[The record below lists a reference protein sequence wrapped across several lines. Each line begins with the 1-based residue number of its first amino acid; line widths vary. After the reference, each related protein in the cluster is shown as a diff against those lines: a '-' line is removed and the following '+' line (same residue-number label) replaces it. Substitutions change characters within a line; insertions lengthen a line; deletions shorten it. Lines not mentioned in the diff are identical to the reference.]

1 MALDPRKGV
10 PLQVVT
16 VDLKTNEV
24 MLVPES
30 MKILQKNLTEA
41 GVEKLSVV
49 SVMGAYRTG
58 KSFLLD
64 IFIRYLC
71 AGENV
76 VEKQTPR
83 EEGAFEVPSWLS
95 EHGPFTEDTTGTTP
109 RSENAQEAPSSKV
122 GGFNW
127 RGGAARVTEGMWIWS
142 VPFIR
147 HATIEETEVRGDEEI
162 TKRRKVKVGV
172 LLMDTQGA
180 FDSETTKQQSAALFG
195 MTTAIS
201 SKQVYNLQGRLGSD
215 VLEHLH
221 YFAEMAVSA
230 IRQGEHDSTDM
241 GGHHKT
247 KKKPFQYLEFC
258 VRDWANFEDETF
270 EDAEVRAKYRV
281 PEVPEG
287 SRWSMKHCQAQCQI
301 HKDQH
306 MGEEI
311 KERNT
316 VDMLE
321 QMFEEIQ
328 VYLLPNPGMKVA
340 ESRKRK
346 WDGNLND
353 IDEDFLRF
361 VESYCH
367 KLFGTTNVQGIL
379 GQDLSPDTF
388 PQVFEALL
396 EAFKGLEVSKLSMV
410 EAIGKAKNLV
420 AKDDSSKLYKK
431 HLLELIKKNNG
442 LAPEEMVKEHENLV
456 KEAMSQYTRE
466 ATFGDIEAIEESRGE
481 LEKAIQ
487 EIYVELQKQNE
498 RILEQALSAF
508 AGIASI
514 AIIAFVLD
522 RSTDF
527 TCDWWSDTCVA
538 LSKMFLVTY
547 SAILAIIAFQVWRLT
562 RERGKTAAGLA
573 AIELGKG
580 CLKVMSNSIENA
592 KYYSTHRDE
601 FKTEVQALANRVMT
615 LMQNDSVKNTETA
628 KKAKKDD

>member
-1 MALDPRKGV
+1 M
-10 PLQVVT
+10 VT
-16 VDLKTNEV
+16 VDLKSNEI

-30 MKILQKNLTEA
+30 MEILQKNLKEA

-64 IFIRYLC
+64 MFIRYLC
-71 AGENV
+71 AEEHPIG
-76 VEKQTPR
+76 KQTPR
-83 EEGAFEVPSWLS
+83 EDGDFEIPAWLA
-95 EHGPFTEDTTGTTP
+95 EHGTFAEDAQ
-109 RSENAQEAPSSKV
+109 ENAQEAGSSTKV

-127 RGGAARVTEGMWIWS
+127 RGGASRVTEGMWIWS
-142 VPFIR
+142 IPFIR
-147 HATIEETEVRGDEEI
+147 HATIEETVTKEDEEI
-162 TKRRKVKVGV
+162 TRRRKVKVGV

-195 MTTAIS
+195 LTTAIS

-230 IRQGEHDSTDM
+230 IRQGDHDETPMSSGT
-241 GGHHKT
+241 KE

-258 VRDWANFEDETF
+258 VRDWVNFDDETF
-270 EDAEVRAKYRV
+270 DNPDVRAKFGL
-281 PEVPEG
+281 PAIKEG
-287 SRWSMKHCQAQCQI
+287 ARWSTRHCEAQAQL
-301 HKDQH
+301 HKSQH
-306 MGEEI
+306 MGEDV

-328 VYLLPNPGMKVA
+328 VYLLPSPGMKVA

-346 WDGNLND
+346 WDGNLAD
-353 IDEDFLRF
+353 IDEDFVRF
-361 VESYCH
+361 VDTYCN
-367 KLFGTTNVQGIL
+367 KLFGTTLVQGIL

-388 PQVFEALL
+388 PSVFEALL

-410 EAIGKAKNLV
+410 EAIGRAKNLV
-420 AKDDSSKLYKK
+420 AKDDSSKLYRK
-431 HLLELIKKNNG
+431 HLLALIKKHNG
-442 LAPEEMVKEHENLV
+442 LSPEEMEKEHEAFV
-456 KEAMSQYTRE
+456 KEAMSQYTKD
-466 ATFGDIEAIEESRGE
+466 ATFGDIAAIEESRAE

-487 EIYVELQKQNE
+487 EIYSELKKENE
-498 RILEQALSAF
+498 RMLEQALSAF

-514 AIIAFVLD
+514 AIISFVLD

-538 LSKMFLVTY
+538 FSKMFLLTY
-547 SAILAIIAFQVWRLT
+547 SSILAIIAFHVWRLT

-573 AIELGKG
+573 AIELGKS
-580 CLKVMSNSIENA
+580 CLKVMSNGVENA
-592 KYYSTHRDE
+592 KYYSNHRDE
-601 FKTEVQALANRVMT
+601 FKTEVQALTNRVMSM
-615 LMQNDSVKNTETA
+615 LQNDEA
-628 KKAKKDD
+628 KSKKDN